1 MIVKEGK
8 NILLNEKKVC
18 QKYLKFGVRIKKD
31 LGEVINILEYC
42 KIPLLLSNDEILL
55 SFFSIIFTIPLWL
68 LFFTIKHMKHW
79 K

>member
-1 MIVKEGK
+1 MKVKEGE

-42 KIPLLLSNDEILL
+42 KIPLLLSNDEIL
-55 SFFSIIFTIPLWL
+55 FSHNMIFYQTLKGYYFL
-68 LFFTIKHMKHW
+68 L
-79 K
+79 